1 MNTAGESTELFRKV
15 MIKYKLLIEKY
26 PLEIYEITNIINNY
40 DNFEQAEVQQ
50 ALKKLHLILDDVKNY
65 INTEL

>member
-1 MNTAGESTELFRKV
+1 MNTAGESTELFRKA

-26 PLEIYEITNIINNY
+26 PLEIYEITNIINNS

-50 ALKKLHLILDDVKNY
+50 AFKKLHLILDDVKNY
-65 INTEL
+65 INT